1 MNTKNYQ
8 AIARPLVAAALAL
21 IVALSMARPVRAD
34 GAASTRNII
43 LGAAAAI
50 AGIVIYENVHNKNVA
65 HNTVVGYTP
74 DGGTVYADGRVVY
87 PNGQVLYTGTN
98 GAPCSWDGSEQYCGA
113 NPTVYYPNNNY
124 PQPGYG
130 YSNYPA
136 YQPAYT
142 YPTYNYPTYTP
153 PTYSYPSYM
162 YSTTR
167 TVRDTDDRYNAS
179 ARYNVHN
186 NGRNGNQWNGNRGNG
201 NANGPGHNG
210 DNGRHDGDD
219 R

>member
-8 AIARPLVAAALAL
+8 AIARPVVAAALAL

-74 DGGTVYADGRVVY
+74 DGGTVYADGRIVY

-98 GAPCSWDGSEQYCGA
+98 GTPCSWDGSEQYCGS
-113 NPTVYYPNNNY
+113 NPSVYYPNTNY

-130 YSNYPA
+130 YANYPV
-136 YQPAYT
+136 YQPSYNYPTYSSPTYT
-142 YPTYNYPTYTP
+142 YPTY
-153 PTYSYPSYM
+153 TYSR
-162 YSTTR
+162 TR
-167 TVRDTDDRYNAS
+167 TVRDADDRYYANN
-179 ARYNVHN
+179 RNYVRNNNN
-186 NGRNGNQWNGNRGNG
+186 NGRNSNQWNGQHGNG
-201 NANGPGHNG
+201 NANGHKG
-210 DNGRHDGDD
+210 DDDRHDGDD